1 MSTKV
6 LFYFNISHKAVN
18 DIECVLI
25 QNDRFTIRPLTNR
38 PLVKHPIEEKMF
50 LTVHET
56 YNLCTKLYRTH
67 YAASATQLR

>member
-6 LFYFNISHKAVN
+6 SFYFNISHKAVN

-38 PLVKHPIEEKMF
+38 PLKKRPIGEKMF
-50 LTVHET
+50 LT
-56 YNLCTKLYRTH
+56 
-67 YAASATQLR
+67 